1 MGKESYRQI
10 QEAPARRRAA
20 GGGGALHIERA
31 RTGVAM
37 SCHVAKTARIRQM
50 VEYMCTDE
58 PPSTPFSQSN
68 RFRVGKDSRGR
79 WVVQDQRGLRGGIFV
94 DRVQALRFAMLESGN
109 CPQAIIIVAG
119 ILELDFGRSCEPA
132 PQAWPLRRVA

>member
-1 MGKESYRQI
+1 
-10 QEAPARRRAA
+10 
-20 GGGGALHIERA
+20 
-31 RTGVAM
+31 M
-37 SCHVAKTARIRQM
+37 SCHVAKAERIRQL
-50 VEYMCTDE
+50 VEHMCTDE

-119 ILELDFGRSCEPA
+119 VLELDFGRNSESA
-132 PQAWPLRRVA
+132 PPTWPLRRVA